1 MPVFFFMIGYNEKM
15 RILFCGTPDFAV
27 PSLKKLAGLSPAH
40 EVVGVVSQPDRRKGR
55 SGAATPPP
63 VVAAALEMG
72 IPSERIFQPRSINA
86 PEILEGLRALRPDL
100 LCVIA
105 YGNILKTP
113 ALELAAIFPIN
124 AHASLLPK
132 YRGAAPIQAA
142 LLNGDAET
150 GVCVMKMEAG
160 LDTGP
165 VLLRRAI
172 SIDARETAGT
182 LHDKLALLSA
192 DCFVESIAKIAAKSF
207 TLEAQD
213 DARATY
219 AGKLEKSSGSID
231 WSQNAEQIER
241 LVRAMTPW
249 PGAWARVSAGALNFR
264 VRVAQAELHPPEESA
279 FQTSEGAR
287 DAGMGMDWKRILFN
301 VVCGDGKTL
310 SIRRIQPE
318 GKREMTVSEFLR
330 GAGLVLSEHS
340 NWSRA

>member
-1 MPVFFFMIGYNEKM
+1 M

-27 PSLKKLAGLSPAH
+27 PSLKKLKGLKGLVPAH

-63 VVAAALEMG
+63 VVAAALELG
-72 IPSERIFQPRSINA
+72 ISRDRIFQPRSINA
-86 PEILEGLRALRPDL
+86 LEVLEGLRALRPDL

-105 YGNILKTP
+105 YGNILKGP
-113 ALELAAIFPIN
+113 ALELAGVFPIN

-172 SIDARETAGT
+172 PIDALETAGT

-192 DCFVESIAKIAAKSF
+192 DCFVEAIEKIAAHSY

-213 DARATY
+213 EARATY

-231 WSQNAEQIER
+231 WSMSAEQIER
-241 LVRAMTPW
+241 MVRAMTPW
-249 PGAWARVSAGALNFR
+249 PGAWARVSDGALSFR
-264 VRVAQAELHPPEESA
+264 VRVAQAELNPPEGSA
-279 FQTSEGAR
+279 FQPLKDAS
-287 DAGMGMDWKRILFN
+287 DAGLGMDWERTLLN
-301 VVCGDGKTL
+301 VVCGDGKIL
-310 SIRRIQPE
+310 SIRRIQAE
-318 GKREMTVSEFLR
+318 GKREMSVGEFLR
-330 GAGLVLSEHS
+330 GAGLPLSKTS
-340 NWSRA
+340 QWSRA